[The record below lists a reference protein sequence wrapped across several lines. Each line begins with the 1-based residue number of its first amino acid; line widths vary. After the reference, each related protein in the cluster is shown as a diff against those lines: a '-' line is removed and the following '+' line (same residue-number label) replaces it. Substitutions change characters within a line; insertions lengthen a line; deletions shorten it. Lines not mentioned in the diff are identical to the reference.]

1 LSLMD
6 FLVKA
11 TALAV
16 RQVPDVNASWM
27 DTFVRRYEQV
37 DVNIVMGSGAGT
49 ITPVIRDAGK
59 KGLKALS
66 AEIAALDETLFED
79 EEGLVVRDASLIAP
93 GTISI
98 HNLGMFGVKAASPII
113 LPPQACAL
121 AFGAVVDTVVPN
133 PLAKAGEDNWKVA
146 PIMVATLSC
155 DHRVVDGAV
164 AAQYLQGFKALV
176 ENPAGMIL

>member
-1 LSLMD
+1 MD

-16 RQVPDVNASWM
+16 RQVPDANAAWM

-37 DVNIVMGSGAGT
+37 DVNIVVGSGAGT
-49 ITPVIRDAGK
+49 ITPVLRDVGK

-66 AEIAALDETLFED
+66 AEIADLEENLFAD
-79 EEGLVVRDASLIAP
+79 DEGLVVRDSSLLAP

-113 LPPQACAL
+113 LAPQACAL
-121 AFGAVVDTVVPN
+121 ALGAVIDTVVPN
-133 PLAKAGEDNWKVA
+133 PAAKAGEDNWTVA

-155 DHRVVDGAV
+155 DHRVIDGAV
-164 AAQYLQGFKALV
+164 AAQYLQALKLLV